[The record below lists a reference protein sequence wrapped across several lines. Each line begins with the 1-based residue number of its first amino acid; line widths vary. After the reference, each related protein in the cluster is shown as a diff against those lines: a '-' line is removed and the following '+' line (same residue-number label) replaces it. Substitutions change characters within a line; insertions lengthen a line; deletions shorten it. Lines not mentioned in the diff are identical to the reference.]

1 MTNTATNVTAG
12 KPAIAGAIYVESAS
26 TSSLPTSATATI
38 TGFTSLGFVSED
50 GVTNGNT
57 FSSEAVKEWGGA
69 TVLTIEND
77 YEDTFQFTLLEA
89 LNPDVLKEVFGSA
102 NVSGALAT
110 GITVNV
116 TPSQHA
122 SKKWIIDMVMRNNVL
137 KRICIPVGTIS
148 AVEEIV
154 YKNDEAVGYNV
165 TLTAMADSAG
175 KTHYEYIQTPPTTPE
190 DDPE

>member
-1 MTNTATNVTAG
+1 MANTATNVTAG
-12 KPAIAGAIYVESAS
+12 KPAVAGAIYVESAS
-26 TSSLPTSATATI
+26 TSSLPTSAEATI

-50 GVTNGNT
+50 GVTNTNT
-57 FSSEAVKEWGGA
+57 FASEVVKDWSGA
-69 TVLTIEND
+69 AVLTIEND

-89 LNPDVLKEVFGSA
+89 LNVDVLKEVFGAA
-102 NVSGALAT
+102 NVTGTLAT

-122 SKKWIIDMVMRNNVL
+122 SKKWIIDMVMRDNVL

-165 TLTAMADSAG
+165 TLTAMADTAG
-175 KTHYEYIQTPPTTPE
+175 KTHYEYIKKPSTTQG
-190 DDPE
+190 